1 MKILLELYLQFL
13 IIGATAFG
21 GGYAVLPLINSYIVE
36 DKGWITMAE
45 MTDVITISN
54 MTPGPIAINSAT
66 FVGTKIAGLPGSLAA
81 TLGVVTPSFILMSIL
96 GYFLFAR
103 NKKLNFLDKMLKTLR
118 PTVVGL
124 IAIAA
129 IDLIQEAIFTNDLS
143 PESFTIN
150 YVPLITFFIG
160 IYFYHKRVNL
170 TKLIIL
176 GAVLG
181 IALSFVF

>member
-1 MKILLELYLQFL
+1 MILFDLYLQFL

-36 DKGWITMAE
+36 QKGWITMAE

-66 FVGTKIAGLPGSLAA
+66 FVGTKIAGLPGSIVA
-81 TLGVVTPSFILMSIL
+81 TLGVITPSFILMTVL
-96 GYFLFAR
+96 GYVLFAR
-103 NKKLNFLDKMLKTLR
+103 DKKLTFLEKMLKTLR

-129 IDLIQEAIFTNDLS
+129 IDLIKEAIFTNNLAPD
-143 PESFTIN
+143 SFTIN
-150 YVPLITFFIG
+150 LVPLITFFIG
-160 IYFYHKRVNL
+160 LYFYHKRVNL
-170 TKLIIL
+170 TRLIVI

-181 IALSFVF
+181 IVLTLIL